1 MSLLLALTAVTPEPP
16 AVTTYSNEVELRNPK
31 RWYVKREK
39 QILVFNSAHEADA
52 FIEAEKAA
60 KEAIEKAQ
68 RTSRRA
74 RKRLRER
81 VYKVA
86 GVAPVQTIEIDRLG
100 EMVGRFNVPVNLP
113 EILAQQDYAH
123 VLRILE
129 AVLMMQDDED
139 IELLLLG

>member
-1 MSLLLALTAVTPEPP
+1 MAVGQGTAVIDFGAFPG
-16 AVTTYSNEVELRNPK
+16 SNEVELRSPK
-31 RWYVKREK
+31 RWYIKREK
-39 QILVFNSAHEADA
+39 QIFVFNSASEADA
-52 FIEAEKAA
+52 FIDAEQTA

-68 RTSRRA
+68 KTSRRA
-74 RKRLRER
+74 RKRLKDR
-81 VYKVA
+81 VFKVA

-123 VLRILE
+123 VMRILE
-129 AVLMMQDDED
+129 IVMRMQDEDD